1 MTPEQC
7 RSGRAW
13 LAWSQDD
20 LAKAAQVGLSTVKD
34 FENGKRTPIVATQ
47 KAIQVALED
56 AGIGFQF
63 VVGESGEKKA
73 WGITYSDPPKVTEP

>member
-20 LAKAAQVGLSTVKD
+20 LAKAARVGLSTVKD
-34 FENGKRTPIVATQ
+34 FENGKRTPIEATLT
-47 KAIQVALED
+47 AMRVALEG
-56 AGIGFQF
+56 AGIGFSF
-63 VVGESGEKKA
+63 VVDESGVKKA
-73 WGITYSDPPKVTEP
+73 CGITYSDSARSAEH